1 MCEIGRSEAI
11 CIGNGHYAPGC
22 RGLHGV
28 TVALACSARSALIS
42 VMSVLAESDHE
53 RAAHAHQIAI
63 YRAMTPQQ
71 RLQQALRMN
80 RMMRMALAAGF
91 RHRHPEWTEAQVK
104 RAVADRILHART
116 G

>member
-1 MCEIGRSEAI
+1 M
-11 CIGNGHYAPGC
+11 P
-22 RGLHGV
+22 
-28 TVALACSARSALIS
+28 SA
-42 VMSVLAESDHE
+42 AESDHE
-53 RAAHAHQIAI
+53 RAAQAHQMAI

-80 RMMRMALAAGF
+80 RMMRAALAAGF
-91 RHRHPEWTEAQVK
+91 RHRRPAWTEAEVQ